1 VVLVEQ
7 GEVEKRIEKESDNI
21 DVQAI
26 GYFLIR
32 SGYRQELM
40 SSYLDG
46 KGVCCGDIKSA
57 RCDRCSEGEQV

>member
-7 GEVEKRIEKESDNI
+7 GEVEWMMKRRRDDL

-26 GYFLIR
+26 GTFIIGSGCWRGLI
-32 SGYRQELM
+32 

-46 KGVCCGDIKSA
+46 KRVNCNDINSA
-57 RCDRCSEGEQV
+57 RCN